1 MINALGSRAPGGK
14 HEVTATRM
22 TRLGVGLVVVTLVF
36 AGPFAALPRS
46 AHAQESDPWFGR
58 DKALHFTATASIAV
72 VGYGAS
78 AMLTDHRPT
87 RVTAAA
93 TLAMGAGIG
102 KELWDLAGSGDAS
115 WKDLTWDLV
124 GTATG
129 VLVASAVDWMIRR
142 W

>member
-1 MINALGSRAPGGK
+1 
-14 HEVTATRM
+14 M
-22 TRLGVGLVVVTLVF
+22 TRLG
-36 AGPFAALPRS
+36 AGPRVTTLAPTSVLTFVLIFLALPRL
-46 AHAQESDPWFGR
+46 ARAQESDPWFGR

-78 AMLTDHRPT
+78 TMLTDHRPT
-87 RVTAAA
+87 RVAAA
-93 TLAMGAGIG
+93 VTLALGAGIG
-102 KELWDLAGSGDAS
+102 KELWDLGGSGDAS

-142 W
+142 ICQPAPAGGGR